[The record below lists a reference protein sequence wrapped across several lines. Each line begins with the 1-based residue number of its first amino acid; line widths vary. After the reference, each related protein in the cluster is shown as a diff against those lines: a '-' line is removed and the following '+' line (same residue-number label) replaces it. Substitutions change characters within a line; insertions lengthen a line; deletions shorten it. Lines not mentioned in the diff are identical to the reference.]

1 MGKQGETINSI
12 TEFLINKKTRA
23 TLLYKRNNRIV
34 EVQHMNLTVLDKSIN
49 KILEGVYDEWVW
61 TEPVKGDN
69 SEDDKKQ
76 GDKE

>member
-1 MGKQGETINSI
+1 
-12 TEFLINKKTRA
+12 
-23 TLLYKRNNRIV
+23 
-34 EVQHMNLTVLDKSIN
+34 MNLTVLDKSIN